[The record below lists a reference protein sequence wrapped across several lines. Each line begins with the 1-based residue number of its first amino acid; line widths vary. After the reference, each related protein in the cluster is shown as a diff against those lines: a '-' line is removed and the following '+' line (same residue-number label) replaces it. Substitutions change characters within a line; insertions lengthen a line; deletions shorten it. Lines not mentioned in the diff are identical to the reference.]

1 MDINFKRKAYSQMK
15 EWKEKLA
22 DKYALLIE
30 GARRVGKT
38 HLVQEFVQKEYESA
52 IFIDFSQKGR
62 LVRESKKAFTEEN
75 DIEGTLERLQTLHR
89 VSLISG
95 RSCVVFDEV
104 QRFPVAREA
113 IKQLMKYGK
122 YHYIETGSLLGIH
135 ENVKDIVIPS
145 EEHKMKMFP
154 LDFEEFLWAL
164 GADRTADRI
173 RECFVEKKPMEWLH
187 ADTVKLA
194 RQYMVVG
201 GMPQSVEAYCLG
213 DDHRLEAC
221 EAAKREILSLYNAD
235 IGKYA
240 KGYASKVR
248 ALFRHIPAA
257 LNTREKKFHLTD
269 LDRNARMRRYE
280 NAFLWLSDAMIANI
294 AYNSTNP
301 DVGLEMNL
309 EDTTFKCYSLDT
321 GLLLTQAMAGTHD
334 VDGRLLRGVLYDKL
348 GVNEGMFFENYV
360 AQALVSRGYDLLF
373 HSRWLSRSCV
383 SRLARQA
390 SSCKPRYEV
399 CRLYRRLRDGCRHHL
414 SAILHDTLPLAQS
427 GTLGYMATA
436 TFRRIEPSRRC
447 SPWLARHS
455 SVSCPGS
462 NPSRTE
468 PRRKQPR
475 LRQLSLFLSRRTL
488 TYYKSRTSEFWNL
501 MCGCDVMT
509 ASLLCFMDSCRVR
522 AVNYIVE
529 FSFELIVGWNHRG

>member
-187 ADTVKLA
+187 ADTVRLA

-373 HSRWLSRSCV
+373 HSR
-383 SRLARQA
+383 
-390 SSCKPRYEV
+390 
-399 CRLYRRLRDGCRHHL
+399 
-414 SAILHDTLPLAQS
+414 
-427 GTLGYMATA
+427 
-436 TFRRIEPSRRC
+436 
-447 SPWLARHS
+447 
-455 SVSCPGS
+455 S
-462 NPSRTE
+462 NPRVE
-468 PRRKQPR
+468 VDF
-475 LRQLSLFLSRRTL
+475 LFRNGIKVCPVEV
-488 TYYKSRTSEFWNL
+488 KSSGYR
-501 MCGCDVMT
+501 VH
-509 ASLLCFMDSCRVR
+509 ASLDWLVKHHPANLGTRYVVCTGDYETDADITYLPFYMTHC
-522 AVNYIVE
+522 
-529 FSFELIVGWNHRG
+529 L